1 MKEENSLWSL
11 GYVSEI
17 TRVQLYS
24 MYIRDP
30 DGMHVGNP
38 RSGSS
43 PQSLSMKNLIG
54 DELLFVDKPVR

>member
-1 MKEENSLWSL
+1 MRSL

-17 TRVQLYS
+17 TRAQLCS

-30 DGMHVGNP
+30 DGVHVGDP

-54 DELLFVDKPVR
+54 DELLFVDKPVG

>member
-1 MKEENSLWSL
+1 
-11 GYVSEI
+11 
-17 TRVQLYS
+17 

-30 DGMHVGNP
+30 DGVHVGDP

-54 DELLFVDKPVR
+54 DELLFVDKPVG